1 MSSHGKDA
9 QQRHRHDVGEVSHGA
24 VTQERI
30 TKAVQ
35 YTLAMCV
42 IGSALLVVYTLT
54 VSAGAAL

>member
-1 MSSHGKDA
+1 MSSHGKATDKPP
-9 QQRHRHDVGEVSHGA
+9 RHDVGEVSHGA

-35 YTLAMCV
+35 YTLATCV
-42 IGSALLVVYTLT
+42 IGSALLVVYTLS

>member
-9 QQRHRHDVGEVSHGA
+9 EKRHRHDLGDVSHGA
-24 VTQERI
+24 ATQERV

-42 IGSALLVVYTLT
+42 IGSALLVIYALS